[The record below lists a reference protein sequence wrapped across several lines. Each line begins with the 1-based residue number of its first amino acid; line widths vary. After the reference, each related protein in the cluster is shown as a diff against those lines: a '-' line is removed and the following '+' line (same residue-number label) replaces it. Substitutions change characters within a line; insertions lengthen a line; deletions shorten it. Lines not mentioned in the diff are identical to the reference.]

1 MTRTPYAA
9 PPRRVDY
16 WTMAFW
22 IIGAVGLVVGL
33 VAGALTGWILRAVAI
48 KKGW

>member
-1 MTRTPYAA
+1 MTRTPYTA

-22 IIGAVGLVVGL
+22 IIGALGLVAGLVVGTF
-33 VAGALTGWILRAVAI
+33 AGWCLKALAI
-48 KKGW
+48 EKGW